1 MLVEP
6 VDRAAV
12 TVMHTIV
19 INRRTF
25 SVSLIVHPKNL
36 GVETAKKVRGENK
49 ALVWLY
55 LHNWT

>member
-12 TVMHTIV
+12 TVIHTIV

-25 SVSLIVHPKNL
+25 SVSLIVHPNNL
-36 GVETAKKVRGENK
+36 GVETAKKVRGKKK

-55 LHNWT
+55 LFSWT